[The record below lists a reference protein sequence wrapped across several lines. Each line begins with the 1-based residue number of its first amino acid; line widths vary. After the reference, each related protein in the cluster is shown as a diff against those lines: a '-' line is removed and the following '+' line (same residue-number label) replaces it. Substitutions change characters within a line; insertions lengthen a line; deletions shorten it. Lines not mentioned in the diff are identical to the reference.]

1 MERRLAAAGRDALFI
16 EESKN
21 DKVFRK
27 ELTDAIKES
36 TVAMAQALQGI
47 GQSMAQVSTVL
58 GKSMEMI

>member
-1 MERRLAAAGRDALFI
+1 M

-36 TVAMAQALQGI
+36 TVAMSQALQGI